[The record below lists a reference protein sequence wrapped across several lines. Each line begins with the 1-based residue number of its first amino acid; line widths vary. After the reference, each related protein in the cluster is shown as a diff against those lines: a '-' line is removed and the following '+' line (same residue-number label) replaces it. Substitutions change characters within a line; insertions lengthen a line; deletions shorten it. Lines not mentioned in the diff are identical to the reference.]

1 MMLDI
6 LEDMVPNKN
15 NFVYILQMASTRFR
29 NAPGD
34 YKIQE
39 RNKATAREWV
49 TYDYKTN
56 TSILPNAGINM
67 GRIPAYLLS
76 NNQADVDSFLKGTYF
91 NNLDDPKRGFT
102 PRIKKVREVSYF
114 EKDPIIMPEPLI
126 VERNQ
131 RPEIFRR

>member
-1 MMLDI
+1 MYGI
-6 LEDMVPNKN
+6 LEDMGRIKN
-15 NFVYILQMASTRFR
+15 NFIYILQMASTRLR

-39 RNKATAREWV
+39 RNKATAREYLA
-49 TYDYKTN
+49 YDYKTN
-56 TSILPNAGINM
+56 ASILPNAGINM

-76 NNQADVDSFLKGTYF
+76 NNQADIDSFLKGTYF
-91 NNLDDPKRGFT
+91 NNLEDPRRGFT
-102 PRIKKVREVSYF
+102 PRIKKVNEVSYF
-114 EKDPIIMPEPLI
+114 EKDPVLMPEPLI

>member
-56 TSILPNAGINM
+56 ASILPNAGINM

-114 EKDPIIMPEPLI
+114 EKDPVLMPEPLI

-131 RPEIFRR
+131 GPEIFRR